1 MRKIGL
7 TRKTLHNVQIFQIF
21 EVHKLDFFPMVGAI
35 GESWSNLIILVVHKN
50 KFKSFHKSNLRDLI
64 YAKSSTNKI

>member
-7 TRKTLHNVQIFQIF
+7 TRKTLQNVQIF
-21 EVHKLDFFPMVGAI
+21 EVHKMDFIPMVGAI

>member
-7 TRKTLHNVQIFQIF
+7 TRKTLQNVQIF
-21 EVHKLDFFPMVGAI
+21 EVNKMDFIPMVGVI